1 MLPFVRYLD
10 WVVPRLAR
18 APFSALSTSSF
29 YYLAWLLFVYVLL
42 LLGLLYRGKKGWKT
56 PVCAC
61 LAALCASLLFHA
73 RSFQAGDMTAAVLDV
88 GQGQSVL
95 IRLGDHYTLVDCGGD
110 GPDDP
115 GDTAADCLQG
125 LGRDRLDLLVLTHFH
140 DDHANGVPELL
151 ERLSVS
157 AIALPDVEEDS
168 PLRREILT
176 LAEEKGIP
184 LWWVRRD
191 TTVEL
196 EKGQLTLYPPLGAG
210 EANELGLSVLAGAGG
225 LDLLVTGDM
234 SGDVEG
240 MLVEHAGLRDVE
252 LLVAGHHGSASSTS
266 QALLNALQPETAI
279 LSVGRDNA
287 YGHPAPETLERLER
301 AGAEIYRTDRD
312 GTVTVRTR

>member
-1 MLPFVRYLD
+1 M
-10 WVVPRLAR
+10 
-18 APFSALSTSSF
+18 
-29 YYLAWLLFVYVLL
+29 
-42 LLGLLYRGKKGWKT
+42 
-56 PVCAC
+56 
-61 LAALCASLLFHA
+61 
-73 RSFQAGDMTAAVLDV
+73 
-88 GQGQSVL
+88 
-95 IRLGDHYTLVDCGGD
+95 
-110 GPDDP
+110 
-115 GDTAADCLQG
+115 
-125 LGRDRLDLLVLTHFH
+125 
-140 DDHANGVPELL
+140 
-151 ERLSVS
+151 S

-210 EANELGLSVLAGAGG
+210 EANELGLSMLAGAGG

-312 GTVTVRTR
+312 GTVTRGPGERTKKDGGNAMPPKQKADTAGYQQLKKDLAGGSREALSFHGEETYLRDHYLGRLKELLLTGGWGIQPPYHPGAGDVPRRLEEAVDCLPMMAPRTLVQWYGILTCSRRGRRTGRSNARPLPSSRTTAAWSLSMT

>member
-1 MLPFVRYLD
+1 
-10 WVVPRLAR
+10 
-18 APFSALSTSSF
+18 
-29 YYLAWLLFVYVLL
+29 
-42 LLGLLYRGKKGWKT
+42 
-56 PVCAC
+56 
-61 LAALCASLLFHA
+61 
-73 RSFQAGDMTAAVLDV
+73 MTAAVLDV

-110 GPDDP
+110 GPNDP